1 MRCRECLRIMS
12 RAAVNDGHRSQHE
25 SCTQRFC
32 RTMDRFGVAYG
43 FPVGENYIDL
53 QPR

>member
-1 MRCRECLRIMS
+1 VPGRTVI
-12 RAAVNDGHRSQHE
+12 DGHRRQHQPR
-25 SCTQRFC
+25 TQRFC

-43 FPVGENYIDL
+43 IPVGKNYIDQ